1 MKKKYIT
8 PKIET
13 TMCLLEDFIAA
24 TGGSGTGQT
33 QDGKGTDITTDEN
46 AENAKSKWHTT
57 WDTWE
62 D

>member
-8 PKIET
+8 PKVET
-13 TMCLLEDFIAA
+13 TMCLVEDFIAA
-24 TGGSGTGQT
+24 TQQGGSQVTPSGSSSISPEK
-33 QDGKGTDITTDEN
+33 DGSGS
-46 AENAKSKWHTT
+46 KSKQYNA

>member
-8 PKIET
+8 PKMET

-24 TGGSGTGQT
+24 TGGNGDATV
-33 QDGKGTDITTDEN
+33 DGDKQGITTETD
-46 AENAKSKWHTT
+46 AGYSKSKWHTA

>member
-8 PKIET
+8 PKMET

-24 TGGSGTGQT
+24 TGGSGSATV
-33 QDGKGTDITTDEN
+33 DGDNQGITTDES
-46 AENAKSKWHTT
+46 AEHEKSKWHTA

>member
-8 PKIET
+8 PKMET

-24 TGGSGTGQT
+24 TVGGGDSNVGGGGNQ
-33 QDGKGTDITTDEN
+33 DITTETD
-46 AENAKSKWHTT
+46 AEHSKSKWHTA

-62 D
+62 N